1 MKIDIDKIR
10 RSVGFVGES
19 DTVLEMLALVGQ
31 VASTDI
37 SVLITGESGSGK
49 EMVAKAV
56 HRNSK
61 RKFEKLITVNC
72 AAIPSGIIESELFGH
87 KKGSFTGANEQR
99 KGYFEA
105 ANKGTIFLDEI
116 GELPLETQA
125 KLLRVIEDG
134 EYIKVGDENSKKV
147 DVRLVAATN
156 RNLEEEVKKGNFRK
170 DLYFRLKTINIVV
183 PSLRNHISDLYLF
196 VERFGLEFS
205 TKNDIPFKGFTKE
218 SIALLKRYS
227 WPGNVR
233 ELKNVIESLL
243 VINKGQRITEEMILQ
258 QVDSINSID
267 VQSDSSLP
275 VHLNKDSES
284 AERELILKQLLLVR
298 QDINEIKNML
308 LNKDL
313 PDQIEHPPSSNML
326 YLPPSESPSS
336 GLVKDNNLED
346 GQALSFKEDA
356 IGEFTI
362 SEIEREIIERT
373 LDKNKGNRRETAKS
387 LDISERTLYRKIKEF
402 GIDKKRKKI

>member
-19 DTVLEMLALVGQ
+19 DTVIEMLSLVGQ

-49 EMVAKAV
+49 EVIAKAV

-116 GELPLETQA
+116 GELPIETQA

-134 EYIKVGDENSKKV
+134 EYIKVGDETSKKV
-147 DVRLVAATN
+147 DIRLIAATN
-156 RNLEEEVKKGNFRK
+156 RKLEDEVKKGNFRK

-183 PSLRNHISDLYLF
+183 PPLRSHISDLYLF

-218 SIALLKRYS
+218 SISLLKKYS
-227 WPGNVR
+227 WPGNIR

-243 VINKGQRITEEMILQ
+243 VINKGERITQDMIRQ
-258 QVDSINSID
+258 QVDSISHID
-267 VQSDSSLP
+267 TQIDSNLP
-275 VHLNKDSES
+275 VHVNKDSDS
-284 AERELILKQLLLVR
+284 VERELILKQLLLVR
-298 QDINEIKNML
+298 QDINEIKNILMNNNL
-308 LNKDL
+308 TESIN
-313 PDQIEHPPSSNML
+313 HPPSSNML
-326 YLPPSESPSS
+326 YLPPSEKSS
-336 GLVKDNNLED
+336 DDISKDNRLED
-346 GQALSFKEDA
+346 GQAFSFKEDA

-373 LDKNKGNRRETAKS
+373 LNKHNGNRRETAKS